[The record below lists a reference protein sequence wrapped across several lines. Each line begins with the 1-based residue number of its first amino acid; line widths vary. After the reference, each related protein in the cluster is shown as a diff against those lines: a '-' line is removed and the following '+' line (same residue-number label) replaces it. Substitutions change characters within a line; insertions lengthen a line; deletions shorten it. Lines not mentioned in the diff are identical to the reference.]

1 MKKEKTPREHF
12 IVIENLLFVG
22 VGTMVVSAILRES
35 LFSWILLIAGL
46 LLSISACIYQ
56 AKFYKCPHCG
66 GKLNVR
72 GIPKFCPDCGKPLEE
87 MEAPENAQ
95 K

>member
-1 MKKEKTPREHF
+1 MKKEKTLQEHY
-12 IVIENLLFVG
+12 IVMQNLLFLG
-22 VGTMVVSAILRES
+22 VGIMVFAAILGKS

-46 LLSISACIYQ
+46 LLSVGACIYQ

-72 GIPKFCPDCGKPLEE
+72 GMPKFCPDCGKSLEE
-87 MEAPENAQ
+87 SVDEVQ
-95 K
+95 